1 MRIAEPA
8 AGLPGWGVAP
18 RLGVMTL
25 VPPFLRPSFRPMMR
39 LAACL
44 LLFWLSV
51 LPMQTW
57 AQTGEQAGALADA
70 VEEIDAD
77 VLFLRHALAPGF
89 GDPASFRIDDCRTQ
103 RNLSQAGRDQSRRIG
118 DYLRGEGLTMLET
131 LGMKILLPEA
141 RRIFREGGAR
151 CDEASEMVW
160 IGREMVEAALNSA
173 PRSILCRAA
182 RRDRDVLLE
191 PGTLVF
197 QPGAGAPHATD
208 LERGRRPGT
217 ATDFRELVQLTQH
230 FEAFHHLRRA

>member
-18 RLGVMTL
+18 RLGVMPL

-77 VLFLRHALAPGF
+77 VLFL
-89 GDPASFRIDDCRTQ
+89 
-103 RNLSQAGRDQSRRIG
+103 LSLIH
-118 DYLRGEGLTMLET
+118 
-131 LGMKILLPEA
+131 I
-141 RRIFREGGAR
+141 
-151 CDEASEMVW
+151 
-160 IGREMVEAALNSA
+160 
-173 PRSILCRAA
+173 
-182 RRDRDVLLE
+182 
-191 PGTLVF
+191 
-197 QPGAGAPHATD
+197 
-208 LERGRRPGT
+208 
-217 ATDFRELVQLTQH
+217 
-230 FEAFHHLRRA
+230 